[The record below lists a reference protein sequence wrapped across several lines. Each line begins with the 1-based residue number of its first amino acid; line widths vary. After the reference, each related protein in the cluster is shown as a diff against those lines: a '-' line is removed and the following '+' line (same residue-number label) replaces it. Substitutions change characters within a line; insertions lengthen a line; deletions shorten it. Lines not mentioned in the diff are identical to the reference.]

1 MEELRQFLA
10 SLGVE
15 SKTEYPLSKHS
26 SFRIGG
32 PAALACFPKNREEML
47 AVLQAVSAHG
57 IRSLVVG
64 NASNVVFDD
73 DGFDGLVVCTGNFK
87 EIVVRDTH
95 LDVGAGASLYRIA
108 TLARDAS
115 LTGAE
120 FLYGI
125 PGTLGGA
132 IFMNAGAFGG
142 SMADICLRSEYF
154 DLESGQTGWL
164 EGDAQG
170 FANRTSIYE
179 KQPRY
184 TVIGAELCLAH
195 GNRQE
200 IDARMESLMDRR
212 RATQPLEYPSAGSVF
227 KRPVG
232 YFAGKLI
239 EDCGLKGVRVGG
251 AEVSQKH
258 AGFIV
263 NRGGATAKDVR
274 ELVELIRA
282 RVLRDTGVELECE
295 IRFVK

>member
-1 MEELRQFLA
+1 MEELRQILT

-15 SKTEYPLSKHS
+15 TKTEYPLSWHS
-26 SFRIGG
+26 SFHIGG
-32 PAALACFPKNREEML
+32 NATLACFPKCREEMV
-47 AVLQAVSAHG
+47 AVLETVSRLG
-57 IRSLVVG
+57 TRSIVVG
-64 NASNVVFDD
+64 NASNIVFDD
-73 DGFDGLVVCTGNFK
+73 GGFDGLAIFTGSWK
-87 EIVVRDTH
+87 DIAVRDTH
-95 LDVGAGASLYRIA
+95 LDVSAGASLYRVA
-108 TLARDAS
+108 AAARDAS

-142 SMADICLRSEYF
+142 SMADICWRSEYF
-154 DLESGQTGWL
+154 DAQSGKTGWF
-164 EGDAQG
+164 EGNAQA

-179 KQPRY
+179 REARY
-184 TVIGAELCLAH
+184 TVLGAELCLSR
-195 GNRQE
+195 GNQLE
-200 IDARMESLMDRR
+200 ISEKMETLMERR
-212 RATQPLEYPSAGSVF
+212 KNTQPLEHPSAGSVF
-227 KRPVG
+227 KRPIG

-274 ELVELIRA
+274 TLVELIRE
-282 RVLRDTGVELECE
+282 RVLRETGVTLECE
-295 IRFVK
+295 IRFIT